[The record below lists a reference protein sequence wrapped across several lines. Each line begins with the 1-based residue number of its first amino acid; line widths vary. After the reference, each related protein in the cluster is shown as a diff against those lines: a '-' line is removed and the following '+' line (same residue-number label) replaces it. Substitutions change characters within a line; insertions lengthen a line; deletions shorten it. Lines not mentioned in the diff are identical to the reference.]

1 MGESYYLA
9 EKEVPIH
16 IQSLSFND
24 NPIDQVQLQNQLV
37 LFLDSK

>member
-1 MGESYYLA
+1 MGESFYFA
-9 EKEVPIH
+9 EKEGPIH
-16 IQSLSFND
+16 IQSLNFTD

>member
-16 IQSLSFND
+16 IQSLNFND